1 MFITTNRKMKTYIF
15 LASGFEETE
24 YIATI
29 DLLRRAKIDVESI
42 SISEEKEV
50 IGAHNIVILADKV
63 FSEVDFSDAEMLI
76 LPGGMPGTN
85 NLNNFKPLLEI
96 LKKHYSENKPI
107 AAICAAPLIFGQLG
121 FLENQKACCYPGFE
135 QELKGANVLDCS
147 AVTSGEVITG
157 QSAGGVFDFAL
168 QIISKLRGK
177 ELAQQI
183 SEQIIY

>member
-1 MFITTNRKMKTYIF
+1 MKTYIF

-96 LKKHYSENKPI
+96 FHLNENRLP
-107 AAICAAPLIFGQLG
+107 
-121 FLENQKACCYPGFE
+121 
-135 QELKGANVLDCS
+135 
-147 AVTSGEVITG
+147 
-157 QSAGGVFDFAL
+157 
-168 QIISKLRGK
+168 R
-177 ELAQQI
+177 
-183 SEQIIY
+183 